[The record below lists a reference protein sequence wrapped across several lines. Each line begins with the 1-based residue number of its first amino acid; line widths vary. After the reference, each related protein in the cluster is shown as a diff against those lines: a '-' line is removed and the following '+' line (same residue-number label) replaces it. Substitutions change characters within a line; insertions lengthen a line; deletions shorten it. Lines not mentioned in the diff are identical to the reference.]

1 MTPSQFAALASLTR
15 WPADGPVINAMRLVL
30 VEGHTQAEAARL
42 TGALPAAISR
52 AMRRARQVRE
62 AAQVLAALTPDAAA
76 AE

>member
-1 MTPSQFAALASLTR
+1 MTPEQFSALASLTR
-15 WPADGPVINAMRLVL
+15 WPADGPVIHAMRLVL
-30 VEGHTQAEAARL
+30 VDGHTQAEAARI

-62 AAQVLAALTPDAAA
+62 SAQVLAALIPGAAA